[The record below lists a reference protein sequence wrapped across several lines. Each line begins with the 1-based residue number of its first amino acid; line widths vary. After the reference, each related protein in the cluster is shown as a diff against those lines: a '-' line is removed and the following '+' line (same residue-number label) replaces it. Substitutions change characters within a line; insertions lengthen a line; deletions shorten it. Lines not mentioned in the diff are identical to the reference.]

1 MRFYFKTMLKS
12 LKMNTFTTGEKTII
26 FLEWL
31 VNAIIKIFF
40 LPLCLIGMVCSLLQE
55 LFDFLNELFWGL
67 TNWASEKEISF
78 VSIEKKKE
86 FVEKFKRGLK

>member
-1 MRFYFKTMLKS
+1 MRFYFKSMLKS
-12 LKMNTFTTGEKTII
+12 LKMNTFTIGEKTII

-31 VNAIIKIFF
+31 VNAIIKLFF
-40 LPLCLIGMVCSLLQE
+40 LPLCLIGIVCSLLQE
-55 LFDFLNELFWGL
+55 LFDFLNELFWSL

-78 VSIEKKKE
+78 VNVEKKKE